1 MKEYSK
7 EEIIILKRVIAD
19 YNSLAKEVQERI
31 NNGAT
36 YEDLKKYIKSLD
48 DCSFTNQ
55 EDEFF
60 DFNYKDMTLSIYK
73 NEIFGLHLGETIEVW
88 NDKECAYLGS
98 FDNVEEIK
106 KIVKKGMTV

>member
-1 MKEYSK
+1 MREYT
-7 EEIIILKRVIAD
+7 EYEIAILKRVVVD
-19 YNSLAKEVQERI
+19 YNSLAKEIREKI

-36 YEDLKKYIKSLD
+36 HEDLKEYIKSLD
-48 DCSFTNQ
+48 NCDLTNQ
-55 EDEFF
+55 EEEYT
-60 DFNYKDMTLSIYK
+60 DFNYKDMTLSIY
-73 NEIFGLHLGETIEVW
+73 NDELLGLHLGEMIEVW